1 MNTIKFIIV
10 VSIVLLGTDL
20 IYHQVASAQEKGKAE
35 NLYFS
40 VNIPDNWAYSE
51 SSNTPQSQTIG
62 FGPVNSME
70 LTPNEF
76 SEFLLIRD
84 AAKLEKIEDGGAFA
98 QFTQDTVYRIKN
110 APLESYVKYK
120 IDNLGILNIT
130 SQQYTTVGK
139 EKSVRLDANELASFG
154 NNTKGALYF
163 VMHDKQPYAIT
174 FYANT
179 KNYEKYLPE
188 FEQMVKSFRF
198 VDNFF
203 GSTETDNETETK
215 TNETN
220 TKTNFSTYISYRPYL
235 EIGGISLTPDLS
247 KQIGLNQTKGFLLTN
262 ITKGSPAGKAGLRA
276 GSTTTTYN
284 GRDVEV
290 GGDIILK
297 IDNSEVSKIDDIKAY
312 LSQKHVG
319 DKAHLT
325 ILRDNA
331 IKELDLTLGKSPIQ
345 PTSQNGDNK
354 NEEELYNECV
364 RVAGQSLCD
373 FLFKR

>member
-1 MNTIKFIIV
+1 MNIIIV
-10 VSIVLLGTDL
+10 ILIGIVFLLSFSVTTVFAGGND
-20 IYHQVASAQEKGKAE
+20 IVA
-35 NLYFS
+35 NPYFS
-40 VNIPDNWAYSE
+40 INIPDNWAYREGSYTLE
-51 SSNTPQSQTIG
+51 AKNTG
-62 FGPVNSME
+62 LGPGNLIE

-76 SEFLLIRD
+76 SDILVGGGGVI
-84 AAKLEKIEDGGAFA
+84 EKIRQDGTPYAIF
-98 QFTQDTVYRIKN
+98 FQDTDYPKN
-110 APLESYVKYK
+110 APLESYVKYR
-120 IDNLGILNIT
+120 INNYGIQNIT
-130 SQQYTTVGK
+130 SQQYTTVGN
-139 EKSVRLDANELASFG
+139 EKSVRIYANESAWYG
-154 NNTKGALYF
+154 GAKIALYL
-163 VMHDKQPYAIT
+163 VMHDKEPYVVL
-174 FYANT
+174 YVANA